1 MRFRWRQTNVFYAI
15 IVLSVM
21 LAVVASATLSTI
33 SQTTLNRLLPLV
45 DASSRIELEMTQY
58 HLWFEEYVHGDEQVS
73 AAKVFDVFE
82 RARQSVQDMRAET
95 RRGLPLSSSERDEL
109 LSELALTHSLLLK
122 LRSIGD
128 LRLIGRAQGTAD
140 RSALDDEFDTTY
152 TLGIASADRIKAL
165 LNGVIQAEIIFVRQV
180 SLMMIAL
187 FAALGI
193 TAILIIR
200 RQDHLRRRTQM
211 ELQKL
216 GRGVEQSPASIVI
229 TDIDGAIQ
237 YVNPKFEDV
246 TGYSRTEVIGLNP
259 RILQSGDKKPDDY
272 KAMWDTITAGH
283 DWHGEFHNKR
293 KDGTLFWELAS
304 ISPIRDESGVITNF
318 VAVKEDI
325 TERKKNDEQLAQS
338 RELFVKAFQSSPN
351 LIALSHPD
359 TGEHVDVNEGW
370 LKALKFERDE
380 VIGHTAFEL
389 GIWADKH
396 DRAAIL
402 RELEQTGHIRNFE
415 AQLKASDGTL
425 IDCIISSEPIDM
437 DHQRLVL
444 WTANDIT
451 KRRNSERQVEYQR
464 SLFEAIFQG
473 IPDAIVYADVDRRIV
488 ATNPGLLHTFGYEP
502 DELIGQSALVLYAS
516 ADEFAHQG
524 ELRYHAGAHASTT
537 PFVVTYKRKD
547 GTEFPGETLGT
558 PITDKDGNPLGFI
571 GVIRDITQRQQIE
584 HQLIQAKEEAEYANY
599 AKSQFLANMSH
610 ELRTPLNAI
619 NGFADMMQIEA
630 FGPLGQDDTGKE
642 KYMEYVTDIRAS
654 GGHLLSIITDILDVS
669 KIEAG
674 RLELNEAEVD
684 LHHVASACMML
695 MEVQAYDKKVRVHC
709 SIPADLPKLHA
720 DELRLKQVFI
730 NLVSNGIK
738 FNTEDGR
745 VDVEALVNGDGGMV
759 LIFSDTGIGINDD
772 DLARVLEPFGQVSDI
787 LSRPH
792 EGSGLGLSLSRA
804 LIELHG
810 GRMTIESK
818 PGEGTQVTC
827 IFPPERTIEG

>member
-1 MRFRWRQTNVFYAI
+1 MRFRWRQTTIFYAI
-15 IVLSVM
+15 IALSVT
-21 LAVVASATLSTI
+21 LAMIASATLSTI

-45 DASSRIELEMTQY
+45 DASSRIELELTQY

-73 AAKVFDVFE
+73 AAKVFNMFE

-95 RRGLPLSSSERDEL
+95 QRGLPLSSDERDEL
-109 LSELALTHSLLLK
+109 LSELQLSHSLLLK

-128 LRLIGRAQGTAD
+128 LRLIGRAQGNED
-140 RSALDDEFDTTY
+140 RSNLDDEFDTNY
-152 TLGIASADRIKAL
+152 NLAIASADRIKAL
-165 LNGVIQAEIIFVRQV
+165 LNGVIQTEVAFVRQV
-180 SLMMIAL
+180 SYVMNAL
-187 FAALGI
+187 FAALGLA
-193 TAILIIR
+193 AILIIR
-200 RQDHLRRRTQM
+200 RQDRLRRSTQM

-216 GRGVEQSPASIVI
+216 GRGVEQSPASILI
-229 TDIDGAIQ
+229 TDIDGVIQ
-237 YVNPKFEDV
+237 YVNPKFEAV
-246 TGYSRTEVIGLNP
+246 TGYTRTEIIGLNP
-259 RILQSGDKKPDDY
+259 RILQSGDKKPEAY

-304 ISPIRDESGVITNF
+304 ISPIRDEDGVITNF

-325 TERKKNDEQLAQS
+325 TQRKIDDELLAQS
-338 RELFVKAFQSSPN
+338 RELFIKAFQSSPN

-359 TGEHVDVNEGW
+359 TGVHVDVNEGW
-370 LKALKFERDE
+370 LKTLKFTRDE

-389 GIWADKH
+389 DIWANVQ
-396 DRAAIL
+396 DREAIL
-402 RELEQTGHIRNFE
+402 RELEQTGRIRNFE

-437 DHQRLVL
+437 NHQPLVM
-444 WTANDIT
+444 WTAMDIT
-451 KRRNSERQVEYQR
+451 KRRNFERQLEYQR

-473 IPDAIVYADVDRRIV
+473 IPDAVVYADIDRRIV
-488 ATNPGLLHTFGYEP
+488 AVNPGLQHTFGYTQ
-502 DELIGQSALVLYAS
+502 DELEGHPTSMLYAS
-516 ADEFAHQG
+516 DEEFSRQG
-524 ELRYHAGAHASTT
+524 KLRYHTGADAAPT
-537 PFVVTYKRKD
+537 PYVVSYKHKD

-558 PITDKDGNPLGFI
+558 PITDRDGNPLGFI

-619 NGFADMMQIEA
+619 NGFADMMQLEA
-630 FGPLGQDDTGKE
+630 FGPLGQDDMGKE
-642 KYMEYVTDIRAS
+642 KYMEYVTDIRAA

-674 RLELNEAEVD
+674 RLDLNEGEVD
-684 LHHVASACMML
+684 LHRVASSCMML
-695 MEVQAYDKKVRVHC
+695 MEVQAYDKKVRVRC
-709 SIPADLPKLHA
+709 NIPDDLPNLHA

-730 NLVSNGIK
+730 NLVSNAIK
-738 FNTEDGR
+738 FNTEGGR
-745 VDVEALVNGDGGMV
+745 VDVEALVNGDGGVV
-759 LIFSDTGIGINDD
+759 LIFTDTGIGIDD
-772 DLARVLEPFGQVSDI
+772 TDLARVLEPFGQVSDI
-787 LSRPH
+787 LTRPH

-810 GRMTIESK
+810 GRMTIEST
-818 PGEGTQVTC
+818 PGEGTQITC
-827 IFPPERTIEG
+827 IFPPERTIEV